1 LIERSDNGS
10 IIEKEE
16 KIMTKKYEGAAK
28 LYNDAVNENDALV
41 QAMIG
46 ESNIHWKVGY
56 LESFLASAMYDMP
69 ELKERVESRILQRI
83 KLQAMSN
90 KAA

>member
-1 LIERSDNGS
+1 
-10 IIEKEE
+10 
-16 KIMTKKYEGAAK
+16 MTKSYEGAAK
-28 LYNDAVNENDALV
+28 NYNDSLNENDALV

-46 ESNIHWKVGY
+46 ESDVHWKVGY

-83 KLQAMSN
+83 KLGMLSKKVA
-90 KAA
+90 

>member
-1 LIERSDNGS
+1 
-10 IIEKEE
+10 
-16 KIMTKKYEGAAK
+16 MTKKYEGAAK

-83 KLQAMSN
+83 KLGMMSK

>member
-1 LIERSDNGS
+1 
-10 IIEKEE
+10 
-16 KIMTKKYEGAAK
+16 MTKKYEGAAK

-41 QAMIG
+41 QAMLGNSRAWLG
-46 ESNIHWKVGY
+46 ESDVHWKVGY
-56 LESFLASAMYDMP
+56 LESFIANAMYDMP

-83 KLQAMSN
+83 KLQALSK

>member
-1 LIERSDNGS
+1 
-10 IIEKEE
+10 
-16 KIMTKKYEGAAK
+16 MTKKYEGAAK

-46 ESNIHWKVGY
+46 ESNIHWRVGY

-83 KLQAMSN
+83 KLGLMS
-90 KAA
+90 KKVA

>member
-1 LIERSDNGS
+1 
-10 IIEKEE
+10 
-16 KIMTKKYEGAAK
+16 MTKSYEGAAK
-28 LYNDAVNENDALV
+28 NYNDSLNENDALV

-46 ESNIHWKVGY
+46 ESNIHWRVGY

-83 KLQAMSN
+83 KLGMLSK

>member
-1 LIERSDNGS
+1 
-10 IIEKEE
+10 
-16 KIMTKKYEGAAK
+16 MTKSYEGAAK
-28 LYNDAVNENDALV
+28 NYNDALNENDALV

-46 ESNIHWKVGY
+46 ESNVHWKVGY

-83 KLQAMSN
+83 KLGLMSN

>member
-1 LIERSDNGS
+1 
-10 IIEKEE
+10 
-16 KIMTKKYEGAAK
+16 MTKKYEGAAK

-46 ESNIHWKVGY
+46 ESDVHWRVGY
-56 LESFLASAMYDMP
+56 LESFLASAMYDFP

-83 KLQAMSN
+83 KLQALSK

>member
-1 LIERSDNGS
+1 
-10 IIEKEE
+10 
-16 KIMTKKYEGAAK
+16 MTKKYEGAAK

-46 ESNIHWKVGY
+46 ESDVHWRVGY
-56 LESFLASAMYDMP
+56 LESFLASAMYDFP

-83 KLQAMSN
+83 KLQALSN

>member
-1 LIERSDNGS
+1 
-10 IIEKEE
+10 
-16 KIMTKKYEGAAK
+16 MTKKYEGAAK

-83 KLQAMSN
+83 KLGQCLRRLHNERLVYVHIS
-90 KAA
+90 

>member
-1 LIERSDNGS
+1 
-10 IIEKEE
+10 
-16 KIMTKKYEGAAK
+16 MTKKYEGAAK

-83 KLQAMSN
+83 KLGMLSK